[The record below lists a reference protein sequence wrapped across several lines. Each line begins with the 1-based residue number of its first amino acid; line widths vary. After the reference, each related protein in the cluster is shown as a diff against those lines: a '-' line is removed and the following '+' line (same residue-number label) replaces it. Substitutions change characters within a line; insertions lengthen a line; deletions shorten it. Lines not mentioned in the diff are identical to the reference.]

1 MKWFLSGLLSFLLAT
16 APVLAQSEF
25 PVETPDVAVVF
36 PLKPTETDNNT
47 PGGRIRLFQ
56 AKGTVGNFNLL
67 VGTPTAFA
75 VPAPNDPQ
83 LGDFYNAIIRGEV
96 KGSNG
101 ELISQRDLTVQGF
114 KGREYLYRHAYQGKF
129 TFSKN
134 WIFAVSPTLYTV
146 RFITPPGA
154 SRFFRQASEMPFFNS
169 FRLKKEITPDGKIVA
184 ATARPDE
191 GPKAKPFPWGRL
203 FIALPLVLGLA
214 WWLVLRWS
222 RSRRQPEEEVGS
234 EK

>member
-1 MKWFLSGLLSFLLAT
+1 MKRFLSGLLLFLLAT
-16 APVLAQSEF
+16 PVLAQSGYS
-25 PVETPDVAVVF
+25 VETPDVAVVF
-36 PLKPTETDNNT
+36 PFKPTESDNDT
-47 PGGRIRLFQ
+47 PGGRIHLFQ
-56 AKGTVGNFNLL
+56 AKGSIGNFNLL
-67 VGTPTAFA
+67 VSTPVAFS
-75 VPAPNDPQ
+75 VPGPNDPQ
-83 LGDFYNAIIRGEV
+83 LGDFYNAIVRGEV

-114 KGREYLYRHAYQGKF
+114 KGREYLYRHAYLGKY

-134 WIFAVSPTLYTV
+134 WVFAMTPVLYTV

-169 FRLKKEITPDGKIVA
+169 FRLKKEFTPDGKIVA
-184 ATARPDE
+184 AAANSGE
-191 GPKAKPFPWGRL
+191 GPNPKPFPWGRL

-222 RSRRQPEEEVGS
+222 RSRRQPEEEEVEGS
-234 EK
+234 